1 MIFISN
7 KIVLQTVFIFFPDN
21 QTLLVVALFVMSLAN
36 YYVYNFTEIFYRSRT
51 ANFFQICSTL
61 YFWTNL
67 MLFLSMVLS
76 STGFTGCLVAY
87 MFGIP
92 LIFFILSY
100 RKKSRINT
108 LLLAQKKFT
117 SGEELQSHLRYVL
130 QLINTQDND
139 RNSYMMLIGY
149 AETHKENC
157 DEDDCPLKVKKTSKK
172 KRKSISQ
179 VFFI

>member
-1 MIFISN
+1 
-7 KIVLQTVFIFFPDN
+7 
-21 QTLLVVALFVMSLAN
+21 MSLAN
-36 YYVYNFTEIFYRSRT
+36 FYVYNFTEIFYKSKT
-51 ANFFQICSTL
+51 AKFFQICSTL

-76 STGFTGCLVAY
+76 STGFTGCLAAY
-87 MFGIP
+87 MVGVP
-92 LIFFILSY
+92 LIFFIMHY
-100 RKKSRINT
+100 NKKSRINT

-130 QLINTQDND
+130 QLINTQDTD

-157 DEDDCPLKVKKTSKK
+157 DEDDCPLKIKKTSKK
-172 KRKSISQ
+172 KKKKVNFTSRFCNFFFVYVKLKSYG
-179 VFFI
+179 